1 MSRIEIKTTK
11 KFDKITMK
19 HDDSGSHYSYSF
31 NKDYSALVF
40 EDISLR
46 IKKEIKVRKILL
58 RPLVIFDVYI
68 KLDTLNIKRE
78 NLFINGIKGLAI
90 DSQIYSCLKLPV
102 TEEEKMYELT
112 IMKTAFDAI
121 KKQIP
126 IVQSDDDNI
135 VYGLQLLDD
144 LFACGGIQVKK

>member
-1 MSRIEIKTTK
+1 
-11 KFDKITMK
+11 MK

-40 EDISLR
+40 EDISLG

>member
-1 MSRIEIKTTK
+1 
-11 KFDKITMK
+11 MK